1 MAALIPEWIVEYEN
15 IVEVSSFRH
24 LYIAPTKRAWKAQH
38 IQSGV
43 ITKVLKGN
51 LKVGQS
57 KVRAFRPYGAWT
69 FLSAAE
75 PKPLKP
81 SASFE
86 FRRILQKKI

>member
-51 LKVGQS
+51 LKVGTRRPLKSNSPKQS
-57 KVRAFRPYGAWT
+57 KGFQTLWSVDIPIRCGT
-69 FLSAAE
+69 
-75 PKPLKP
+75 
-81 SASFE
+81 
-86 FRRILQKKI
+86 